1 MRSVPA
7 VFRPSSAFLRTGAVA
22 AGVAGL
28 ALLAGAPARAAAA
41 ADDSLLSHIP
51 PAIRGACT
59 PTGKPDLP
67 AAAVAAATCKS
78 AAGFPVL
85 YEQFPDKDAMQKQ
98 WEADLNPY
106 SFGYDACNASTPL
119 NGKQSYQVGQKP
131 VGVMSCY
138 KDAQDGS
145 TYVEWI
151 NNDLSILS
159 LAKTTSGD
167 SSSYTQLLQW
177 WRTAGPLP
185 SDTSAATSVPAAG

>member
-1 MRSVPA
+1 MRSAPA

-22 AGVAGL
+22 AGAAGL
-28 ALLAGAPARAAAA
+28 ALLAGAPARAAA

-59 PTGKPDLP
+59 PAAKPDLP
-67 AAAVAAATCKS
+67 SAAVAAATCKS

-85 YEQFPDKDAMQKQ
+85 YEQFPDKDSMQKQ
-98 WEADLNPY
+98 YEADLGPY

-119 NGKQSYQVGQKP
+119 NGKQPYQVGQKP

-138 KDAQDGS
+138 KDAQDGA

-151 NNDLSILS
+151 DNDLSILS

-167 SSSYTQLLQW
+167 SSSYAQLLQW

-185 SDTSAATSVPAAG
+185 SAGSAATSEPAAG